1 MNQVEGGC
9 VESSAHKRIE
19 VMRTELEQEYEK
31 VMKKFRA
38 SNIRPKMEL
47 TITNGK
53 SIGSFD
59 LRSLNQN
66 IVNNKKVDQ

>member
-1 MNQVEGGC
+1 MN
-9 VESSAHKRIE
+9 
-19 VMRTELEQEYEK
+19 TELRKNHERLMAE
-31 VMKKFRA
+31 FR
-38 SNIRPKMEL
+38 SLNIRPKMEL